1 VLNLT
6 IIRITSSLLIQV
18 AESYTWT
25 ITISQ
30 TISPN
35 YQTTSQDGIS
45 MRPVLQMTAL
55 FSMLAAA
62 LLSTGCCGP
71 LMFHG
76 GCQSGCGEMYVDPWI
91 NDPAE
96 CCDPCDSC
104 GNYNGQS
111 CGSCRP
117 MLSGTKSI
125 WGYRYAG
132 GSGCD
137 GCDSCGGGEVACGL
151 EPSCGFEPGCGF
163 EGCGACADCGG
174 HGHPGHVT
182 GPGQMGYV
190 GHPTPIGDSVIRMS
204 DPLESS
210 RVVVPPNAR
219 RTTAARPGGQ
229 FRNR

>member
-1 VLNLT
+1 
-6 IIRITSSLLIQV
+6 
-18 AESYTWT
+18 
-25 ITISQ
+25 
-30 TISPN
+30 
-35 YQTTSQDGIS
+35 
-45 MRPVLQMTAL
+45 
-55 FSMLAAA
+55 
-62 LLSTGCCGP
+62 
-71 LMFHG
+71 
-76 GCQSGCGEMYVDPWI
+76 
-91 NDPAE
+91 
-96 CCDPCDSC
+96 
-104 GNYNGQS
+104 
-111 CGSCRP
+111 

-137 GCDSCGGGEVACGL
+137 GCGSCGGGGEVVCGL

-174 HGHPGHVT
+174 HGHQGHFM

-190 GHPTPIGDSVIRMS
+190 GQPTPIGDSVVTMS

-219 RTTAARPGGQ
+219 RTTVARPNGQ